1 MHESERSKPSR
12 WIPFAWMPNY
22 DEAKA
27 TLRPAKGYESHR
39 SRRARLEHQCLAYI
53 FAGWDERTAERI
65 KVIWGGNTERQTKLY
80 LGAVVV
86 DHPQLD
92 KFTGG
97 SCT

>member
-1 MHESERSKPSR
+1 
-12 WIPFAWMPNY
+12 MPNY

-27 TLRPAKGYESHR
+27 KRPLKGYESHR
-39 SRRARLEHQCLAYI
+39 SRRARLELQCLAYV
-53 FAGWDERTAERI
+53 FDCWDERTAERI
-65 KVIWGGNTERQTKLY
+65 QVVWAGKIERPTKLY

-97 SCT
+97 SCIVFYFCIHCSNLKM